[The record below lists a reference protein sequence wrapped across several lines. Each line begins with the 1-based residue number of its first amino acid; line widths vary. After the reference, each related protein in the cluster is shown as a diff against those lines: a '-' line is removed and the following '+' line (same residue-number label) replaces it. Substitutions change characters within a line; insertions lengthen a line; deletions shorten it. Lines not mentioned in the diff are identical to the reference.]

1 MHYRPVRGS
10 DINMKCQK
18 LVAAIVLSGIV
29 AINQAYA
36 ATPDKEASVLRP
48 TKAAASAAHKKK
60 AGQTICY
67 W

>member
-1 MHYRPVRGS
+1 MKQLIMHYRPVRGS

-36 ATPDKEASVLRP
+36 STSDTEKPAGKVLLTCNDCRLN
-48 TKAAASAAHKKK
+48 
-60 AGQTICY
+60 
-67 W
+67 

>member
-36 ATPDKEASVLRP
+36 STPDTEKPAGKVLLTCNDCRLN
-48 TKAAASAAHKKK
+48 
-60 AGQTICY
+60 
-67 W
+67 